1 MAKTTIP
8 SELIADNAVGITQL
22 NVSDGSNGQFLKT
35 DGSGTLSFGTVST
48 TTALD
53 DIATGDAASTLATS
67 SGNITIDSPAAI
79 ILDADGADIMF
90 KDGGTEF
97 GRVYNSSSDLA
108 IYSAVQDKD
117 IKLQGNDGGSV
128 ITALTLDMSDA
139 GYATFNSGIAV
150 GNGINVNGGNVSF
163 VDNSKIKLGTG
174 DDLQIYHN
182 GSNSYITDA
191 GTGELLIQ
199 SNTVA
204 IQNAA
209 GSENM
214 AKFIQDGAVQL
225 YYNDGIKL
233 VTSATGVSITGN
245 VNPSGTYGTSG
256 THLEMV
262 YPAATNAEFK
272 IFRSNGNTAMR
283 LTEQE
288 NLLLGFGTSSQV
300 STETKLQV
308 AANSASGGVVGFY
321 DSDVSCSI
329 GNIILRLAFTHD
341 DDCTNSSFIHFAD
354 SGGTIGSVYAGN
366 ANSVV
371 FSTVSDERLK
381 ENIVDASS
389 QLNTVKNI
397 KVREFDWKKDG
408 THQVGFIAQ
417 ELNSIVPEA
426 VSEGSDDVTE
436 HPWGV
441 DYGKLTPYLVKA
453 IQEQQTTIEALTA
466 RIATLEG

>member
-67 SGNITIDSPAAI
+67 SGNITIDSPADI
-79 ILDADGADIMF
+79 ILDADGADVIF
-90 KDGGTEF
+90 KDGGSTK
-97 GRVYNSSSDLA
+97 GSISMANSDITLTASDDDLILA
-108 IYSAVQDKD
+108 AADNIHL
-117 IKLQGNDGGSV
+117 ICQGNE
-128 ITALTLDMSDA
+128 
-139 GYATFNSGIAV
+139 SGIDIT
-150 GNGINVNGGNVSF
+150 GNGAVT
-163 VDNSKIKLGTG
+163 L
-174 DDLQIYHN
+174 YHD
-182 GSNSYITDA
+182 GSA
-191 GTGELLIQ
+191 
-199 SNTVA
+199 
-204 IQNAA
+204 
-209 GSENM
+209 
-214 AKFIQDGAVQL
+214 
-225 YYNDGIKL
+225 KL
-233 VTSATGVSITGN
+233 VTSSTGVSITGN

-262 YPAATNAEFK
+262 YPAATNAELK

-288 NLLLGFGTSSQV
+288 NLLLGFGTASQV
-300 STETKLQV
+300 SSETKLQV